1 MNRPPAGGQCKR
13 RSGKAARSPPG
24 FQPAPKALLGVGRAA
39 PRPPGAA
46 APLCALRRTGT
57 PRDKYRRRRLPW
69 GQNRPAAAPGRALGG
84 LSGLGQGRGALACW
98 GRYGPLSRFR
108 ALGTM
113 ALRWPRPGGTALA
126 AGAAALAS
134 SIWAGDGV
142 PAAPVS
148 RRTGLGRT
156 VALIRKTACVSYR
169 IVVSYQFISVLI
181 LNTFVRYE
189 RANHGA

>member
-1 MNRPPAGGQCKR
+1 MNRPPAGGQCKG

-24 FQPAPKALLGVGRAA
+24 FQPAPRALLGVGRAA

-57 PRDKYRRRRLPW
+57 PRDKYKRRRLPW
-69 GQNRPAAAPGRALGG
+69 GQNRPAAVPGRALDG

-113 ALRWPRPGGTALA
+113 ALGGHGLAERRWRLVPPRWPARYGRATAWPPCQSRAEPGRAEPNRGVDTKKPLA
-126 AGAAALAS
+126 YHIVL
-134 SIWAGDGV
+134 
-142 PAAPVS
+142 
-148 RRTGLGRT
+148 
-156 VALIRKTACVSYR
+156 SYH
-169 IVVSYQFISVLI
+169 INSYL
-181 LNTFVRYE
+181 Y
-189 RANHGA
+189 